1 MGDRREDQRLVM
13 VNSDEELI
21 EALKNIN
28 ERLKVKEIPEVKET
42 LEVKRKIIRK

>member
-1 MGDRREDQRLVM
+1 MSDRREDQRMVM

-21 EALKNIN
+21 AALKTIN

>member
-21 EALKNIN
+21 AALKQIN

>member
-21 EALKNIN
+21 AALKNIN

>member
-21 EALKNIN
+21 AALKKIN
-28 ERLKVKEIPEVKET
+28 ERLKSQKSK
-42 LEVKRKIIRK
+42 KQ

>member
-21 EALKNIN
+21 AALKNIN
-28 ERLKVKEIPEVKET
+28 ERLIVKEIPKVKET
-42 LEVKRKIIRK
+42 LEVTRKIIRK